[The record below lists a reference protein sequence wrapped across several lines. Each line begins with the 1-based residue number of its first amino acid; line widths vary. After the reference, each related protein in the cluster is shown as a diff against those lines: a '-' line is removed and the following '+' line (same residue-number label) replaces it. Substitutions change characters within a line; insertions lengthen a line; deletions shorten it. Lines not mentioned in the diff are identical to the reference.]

1 MFKVCFPY
9 TRSHS
14 RIYTNTLYKSMCAPT
29 PTHSPLILFSLA
41 LSHTHTHSR
50 TPTRSQSYTTT
61 CQYCGQAFIKPLH
74 THSPLAI
81 FGRRTMRNDSKMEM
95 CDMFPYKATL
105 NPTSVFSLS
114 VCTRLVVQSS
124 EKKAPAYK
132 KLSGNDSRPPKPG
145 L

>member
-1 MFKVCFPY
+1 MLPVHTQSF
-9 TRSHS
+9 TH
-14 RIYTNTLYKSMCAPT
+14 LYKHAVQIDVRAYA
-29 PTHSPLILFSLA
+29 HALPLDPFLPRSL
-41 LSHTHTHSR
+41 SHTHTHTHSR